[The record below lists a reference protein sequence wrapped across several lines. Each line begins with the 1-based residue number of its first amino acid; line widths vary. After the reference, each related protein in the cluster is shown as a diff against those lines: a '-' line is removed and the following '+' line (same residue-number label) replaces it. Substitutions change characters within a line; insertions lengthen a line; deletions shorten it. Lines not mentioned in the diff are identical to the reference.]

1 MRILIV
7 PAATMAIVAA
17 ASLANA
23 ADMTGMIKSID
34 AAKDAITLDNGKVL
48 SLPASTKIASFKVG
62 EKVKVTY
69 TESNNKMDVTAV
81 VPAA

>member
-7 PAATMAIVAA
+7 PAAAMALVAA
-17 ASLANA
+17 LAQASA